1 MLLAPSAA
9 STAFATS
16 SFKGAAL
23 TLPILTLARLK
34 PDLMLRD
41 ILERADESAWLR
53 GFDLRL
59 AFLTPGFRGLALA
72 F

>member
-9 STAFATS
+9 STGFAAS

-34 PDLMLRD
+34 ADLMLRD
-41 ILERADESAWLR
+41 ILELADASARSR

-59 AFLTPGFRGLALA
+59 AVLTPGFGDLALA